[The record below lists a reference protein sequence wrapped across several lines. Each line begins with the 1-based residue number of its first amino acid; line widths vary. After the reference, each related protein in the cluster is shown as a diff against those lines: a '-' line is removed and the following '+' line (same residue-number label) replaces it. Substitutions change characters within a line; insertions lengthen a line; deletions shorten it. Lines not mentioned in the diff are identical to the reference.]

1 MKEEFLKIILITGLI
16 IVFNAIP
23 TSAITSPEDYL
34 YEYNYT
40 SEKTYIETI
49 YFDGTILYL
58 FVYCTSE
65 CTIVVFDPEN
75 MVPYFDKNK
84 LIEIFKNLETKNY
97 IKAKNIKPDLYDN
110 VINDLGVDGATTC
123 RVFDYTDVVK
133 DTAIIQTEN
142 VIINY
147 LPNNDRQKALYIAAV
162 INKAADVRKYSV
174 PIVTLSVACWGE
186 DIVLSEFTTNGKTA
200 KESIINLNK
209 NIFLTGQPDT
219 LFSSHKRF
227 VLSLRT
233 QKFSPKTIENTILTI
248 IKNLLGGDEELIITK
263 INKWHDKTSIYF
275 KPEEL
280 NIINSKATENSNK
293 SITRLEK
300 LKKEVSE
307 NITSLSEE
315 IQSEITKRKN
325 KLPYS
330 LLFDFNYTLAD
341 NRLLIAKNFL
351 KDAKTSFQ
359 AYRYNTA
366 KQLLQKGYSAL
377 AEAKSARQKAEN
389 TKPTLWKLGVWILV
403 IFGSLYFKKLKFAA
417 LVIFLL
423 ILIIV

>member
-1 MKEEFLKIILITGLI
+1 M
-16 IVFNAIP
+16 
-23 TSAITSPEDYL
+23 
-34 YEYNYT
+34 
-40 SEKTYIETI
+40 
-49 YFDGTILYL
+49 YL
-58 FVYCTSE
+58 FIYCTSE

-75 MVPYFDKNK
+75 MIPYLDRNK
-84 LIEIFKNLETKNY
+84 LIEIFLNLETKNY
-97 IKAKNIKPDLYDN
+97 INAKNIKPYLYDN

-123 RVFDYTDVVK
+123 RIFDYTDVVK

-142 VIINY
+142 VVINY
-147 LPNNDRQKALYIAAV
+147 LPHNDRQKALYIAEV

-174 PIVTLSVACWGE
+174 PIVTLAVACWGE

-209 NIFLTGQPDT
+209 NIFLTGQTDT
-219 LFSSHKRF
+219 LFYSHKRF

-233 QKFSPKTIENTILTI
+233 QKFSPKTIENTILTV
-248 IKNLLGGDEELIITK
+248 IKNLLGDNEELIIIK

-275 KPEEL
+275 KQEEL
-280 NIINSKATENSNK
+280 SIINSKATENSNK

-307 NITSLSEE
+307 NISGLSEE
-315 IQSEITKRKN
+315 IQSETTKRKN
-325 KLPYS
+325 KFPYS

-366 KQLLQKGYSAL
+366 KQQLQKGYSAL

-389 TKPTLWKLGVWILV
+389 TKPTLGKLCAWIL
-403 IFGSLYFKKLKFAA
+403 IILLLFCFKKFKFAA
-417 LVIFLL
+417 LITFTL
-423 ILIIV
+423 ILIVSLKNTAIIAYLFVFLIFLTVICDFWIGFIVTLITFIIVYFLL